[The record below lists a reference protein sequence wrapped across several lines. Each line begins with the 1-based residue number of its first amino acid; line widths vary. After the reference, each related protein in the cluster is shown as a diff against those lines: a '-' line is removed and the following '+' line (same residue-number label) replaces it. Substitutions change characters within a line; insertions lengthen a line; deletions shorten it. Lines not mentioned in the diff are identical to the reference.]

1 VTLLSWPLPV
11 LVAGLLVSLGAG
23 VVRGFAGFG
32 YSALTVAGL
41 AVFVAPS
48 TVVPAVLTLEV
59 VASISM
65 LRGSLREADRDW
77 LRWLVIGN
85 LLFIPVGIT
94 LLIALPTTLLRL
106 LVGGALMASAI
117 GLLSASEH
125 TFRPTLGLRVTAGVA
140 SGLLN
145 GVAASG
151 GVAAAMLM
159 AATRMPA
166 AAMRATMVS
175 FLLFAGSYALL
186 CAVLLPMSA
195 GTRLISMDTLRWGAM
210 LAPTMLLGV
219 WVGQH
224 SFANA
229 NPAAYRKHVL
239 RLLIV
244 ISGLG
249 VLRALVDLS
258 AG

>member
-1 VTLLSWPLPV
+1 MTLFGWPLPM
-11 LVAGLLVSLGAG
+11 LAAGLLVSLGAG

-41 AVFVAPS
+41 SVFVAPS
-48 TVVPAVLTLEV
+48 TVVPSVLALEV

-65 LRGSLREADRDW
+65 LRSSLRDADRDW

-85 LLFIPVGIT
+85 LIFIPIGIT
-94 LLIALPTTLLRL
+94 MLVVLPTTLLRL
-106 LVGGALMASAI
+106 LVGGVLLVSAI
-117 GLLSASEH
+117 GLLRASER
-125 TFRPTLGLRVTAGVA
+125 TFAPTRGLRATAGVA

-159 AATRMPA
+159 AASRMPPA
-166 AAMRATMVS
+166 PMRATMVS

-186 CAVLLPMSA
+186 CAVLLPMGS
-195 GTRLISMDTLRWGAM
+195 GTRLISMDTLRWGLM
-210 LAPTMLLGV
+210 LAPTMLLGI
-219 WVGQH
+219 WIGRH

-229 NPAAYRKHVL
+229 NPTGYRHHVL
-239 RLLIV
+239 RLLIG
-244 ISGLG
+244 ISALG
-249 VLRALVDLS
+249 VLRALIDLG